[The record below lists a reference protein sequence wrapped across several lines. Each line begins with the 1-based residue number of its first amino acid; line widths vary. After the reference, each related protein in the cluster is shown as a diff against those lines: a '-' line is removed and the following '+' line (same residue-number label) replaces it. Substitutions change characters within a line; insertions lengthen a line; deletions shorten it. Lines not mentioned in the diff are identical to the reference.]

1 MKKYMKNII
10 YICLLVT
17 LAACNSHGHPSQNLL
32 VNGSAEEPRYDSTP
46 KGWQNVIGQ
55 WTSLA
60 GDTASHSDRWS
71 KEGKHFFLEGGDSLG
86 ILKQVIS
93 LNDYKSNVDAGKL
106 ELVFKGYVH
115 VYPQDPPDQSRIMI
129 TCKVDTLSKAL
140 YTFDTDTLSP
150 VDKWQLIA
158 DSFIAPASTRVV
170 EVDLIA
176 HRRDGW
182 YNDGYFDD
190 LSLVA
195 RNKESLLS
203 ANNMIIVGAIALL
216 AIATLAFVYKTRR
229 AKKIQHSR
237 NLNTVKS

>member
-1 MKKYMKNII
+1 MRNII
-10 YICLLVT
+10 FICLLVL
-17 LAACNSHGHPSQNLL
+17 LAACTSNRHPSQNLI

-129 TCKVDTLSKAL
+129 TCKADTLSKAL

-158 DSFIAPASTRVV
+158 DSFIAPKSARVV

-176 HRRDGW
+176 HRRNGW

-203 ANNMIIVGAIALL
+203 SNNMMIIAAIAVAAIL
-216 AIATLAFVYKTRR
+216 ALTVAYRTRR
-229 AKKIQHSR
+229 AKK
-237 NLNTVKS
+237 LNPPKISLP

>member
-1 MKKYMKNII
+1 
-10 YICLLVT
+10 
-17 LAACNSHGHPSQNLL
+17 
-32 VNGSAEEPRYDSTP
+32 
-46 KGWQNVIGQ
+46 
-55 WTSLA
+55 
-60 GDTASHSDRWS
+60 
-71 KEGKHFFLEGGDSLG
+71 
-86 ILKQVIS
+86 
-93 LNDYKSNVDAGKL
+93 
-106 ELVFKGYVH
+106 
-115 VYPQDPPDQSRIMI
+115 MI

-158 DSFIAPASTRVV
+158 DSFIVPASTRVV

-195 RNKESLLS
+195 RHKESLLS
-203 ANNMIIVGAIALL
+203 ANNMMIIGAIALL
-216 AIATLAFVYKTRR
+216 AIATLAFVYKTRH
-229 AKKIQHSR
+229 ANKIQHSR

>member
-1 MKKYMKNII
+1 MKGII
-10 YICLLVT
+10 YICLLIT
-17 LAACNSHGHPSQNLL
+17 LAACNSNHPSQNLL

-158 DSFIAPASTRVV
+158 DSFTAPASTRVV

-176 HRRDGW
+176 HRRNGW

-190 LSLVA
+190 LSLIA
-195 RNKESLLS
+195 RNKGSILS
-203 ANNMIIVGAIALL
+203 ANNMMIVGAIALVV
-216 AIATLAFVYKTRR
+216 IACVILVSRARR
-229 AKKIQHSR
+229 AKRTQSWKNFSA
-237 NLNTVKS
+237 VKS

>member
-1 MKKYMKNII
+1 MKNLI
-10 YICLLVT
+10 YIGLLW
-17 LAACNSHGHPSQNLL
+17 LATACNSNRHPSQNLI

-46 KGWQNVIGQ
+46 RGWQNVIGQ

-129 TCKVDTLSKAL
+129 TCKADTSSKAL

-176 HRRDGW
+176 HRRNGW

-190 LSLVA
+190 LSLIT

-203 ANNMIIVGAIALL
+203 SSNLMIMAAIAVAVILIL
-216 AIATLAFVYKTRR
+216 TMIYRTRR
-229 AKKIQHSR
+229 ARRSQSTKNFSTI
-237 NLNTVKS
+237 KS

>member
-1 MKKYMKNII
+1 MKNII
-10 YICLLVT
+10 HICLLVT
-17 LAACNSHGHPSQNLL
+17 LAACNSNRHPSQNLL
-32 VNGSAEEPRYDSTP
+32 VNGSAEEPRYDTTP

-60 GDTASHSDRWS
+60 GDTTSHSDRWS

-93 LNDYKSNVDAGKL
+93 LSDYKSNVDAGKL

-129 TCKVDTLSKAL
+129 TCKADTLSKAL

-150 VDKWQLIA
+150 IDKWQLIA

-176 HRRDGW
+176 HRRNGW

-190 LSLVA
+190 MSLVA
-195 RNKESLLS
+195 RNQASLLS
-203 ANNMIIVGAIALL
+203 ANNMMIVAAIAVAVILGL
-216 AIATLAFVYKTRR
+216 TIAYKIRR
-229 AKKIQHSR
+229 GRR
-237 NLNTVKS
+237 NQPTKNLVTVKS